1 MSGTSVK
8 VIPAVRVERTFSAEC
23 ERVFNAWT
31 DTNELKNW
39 FFFSDGYTVPFAEIN
54 LRKNTRYRIAM
65 KDKSGNTHLFGGII
79 KHLVVP
85 KKLSYTW
92 AGNGGGTQQI
102 KTLVS
107 IDFTD
112 KGGQTEVKLIHE
124 SFPDEQMR
132 ENYEK
137 SWNYLFD
144 QLANYL

>member
-1 MSGTSVK
+1 MSGTSVT
-8 VIPAVRVERTFSAEC
+8 VIPAVLVERTFSADRD
-23 ERVFNAWT
+23 RVFNAWT

-39 FFFSDGYTVPFAEIN
+39 FFPEEGYTVLFAEIN

-65 KDKSGNTHLFGGII
+65 KDKGGNTQLFGGII
-79 KHLVVP
+79 KELIVP
-85 KKLSYTW
+85 EKLSYTW
-92 AGNGGGTQQI
+92 AANGGGTQQE

-124 SFPDEQMR
+124 NFTDEQTR

-137 SWNYLFD
+137 LWNSMFD
-144 QLANYL
+144 QLAKYL